1 LKLFDQTP
9 DAWICLKPWA
19 KKRDEFQ
26 RRAGFVLLACL
37 AGYDRTAGDEKF
49 IRRLPLIEQ
58 GALEE
63 RNLVN

>member
-1 LKLFDQTP
+1 MDLLETLGEEEGRVS
-9 DAWICLKPWA
+9 AARGL
-19 KKRDEFQ
+19 
-26 RRAGFVLLACL
+26 RALACL